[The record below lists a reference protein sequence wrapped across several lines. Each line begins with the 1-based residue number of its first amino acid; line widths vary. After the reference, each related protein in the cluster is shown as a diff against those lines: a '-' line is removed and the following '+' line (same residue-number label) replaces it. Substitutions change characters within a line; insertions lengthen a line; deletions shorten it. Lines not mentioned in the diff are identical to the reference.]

1 MDTLNKLRSELRQRD
16 LIVVSDG
23 NDLVDYCV
31 RLVDLCRICIWILL
45 VGTSKHETSKEDIAM
60 FNYKTKMEWEK

>member
-23 NDLVDYCV
+23 NDLVDYYV
-31 RLVDLCRICIWILL
+31 RLVDLCGSIKDLDSRNMQIRM
-45 VGTSKHETSKEDIAM
+45 K
-60 FNYKTKMEWEK
+60 